1 MPTVDPDSIVPRAE
15 AMHLALAALLNT
27 VPSSRHV
34 LQHLAV
40 VEQALKQRGLS
51 GLENLP
57 DAVLS
62 KARTQLISLPF
73 ESQLEPH
80 QEALA
85 QLLTRLVELV
95 TYSADVPE
103 ATRER
108 NATAHTDQFLSS
120 FLTEDKLVVSEAT
133 HTDFQ
138 RMLDEGASAQT

>member
-1 MPTVDPDSIVPRAE
+1 MPTADPDSAAPRA
-15 AMHLALAALLNT
+15 ATMHLALAALLNT

-51 GLENLP
+51 GLEHLP

-85 QLLTRLVELV
+85 QLLALLTFSV
-95 TYSADVPE
+95 APPKE
-103 ATRER
+103 ASDRD
-108 NATAHTDQFLSS
+108 ATAHTDRYLSS
-120 FLTEDKLVVSEAT
+120 FLTEDKLVVSDAT

-138 RMLDEGASAQT
+138 RMLDDDHSAQK

>member
-1 MPTVDPDSIVPRAE
+1 
-15 AMHLALAALLNT
+15 MHLALAALLNT

-40 VEQALKQRGLS
+40 VEQALKQRGLG
-51 GLENLP
+51 GLESLP

-73 ESQLEPH
+73 ESQLQPH

-85 QLLTRLVELV
+85 QLLAQLVELLHFSV
-95 TYSADVPE
+95 DLPE
-103 ATRER
+103 ATR
-108 NATAHTDQFLSS
+108 AQGAPAQTDQFLSS
-120 FLTEDKLVVSEAT
+120 FLTDDKIEVSEAT

-138 RMLDEGASAQT
+138 RMLDEGTSAQK